1 MKNVSSIGIKDHFEK
16 LLSKSESYHVQINTC
31 ILNLTFLGAVIIF
44 TGLLSRLALGRKL
57 QPYRW

>member
-1 MKNVSSIGIKDHFEK
+1 MKNVSSIGIKDHFERYY
-16 LLSKSESYHVQINTC
+16 LLKILSCTNTC
-31 ILNLTFLGAVIIF
+31 ILNVTFLGAVIIF